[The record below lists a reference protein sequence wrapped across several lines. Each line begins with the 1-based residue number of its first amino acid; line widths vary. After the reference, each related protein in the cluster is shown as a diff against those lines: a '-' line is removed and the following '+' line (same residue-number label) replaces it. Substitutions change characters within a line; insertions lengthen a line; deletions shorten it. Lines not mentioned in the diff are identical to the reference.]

1 MDTKNAYTISLSVRK
16 IHIKLQPNAVVC
28 ITRTFFLHSALVW
41 WLVVVGDSFFRV
53 LLQLLFFSWN
63 SALDFFSF
71 HLHVCLIC
79 GLFCRNFFFYPP
91 LNLFSLLKSLSP
103 WRSGL
108 TRFFALACPALSIY
122 KYMKLFC
129 SLLNS
134 WSEYPMD
141 SSSFFMVAPEVNFL
155 QQHFTSQR
163 TRKQHILNMMR
174 VSDISDIY
182 IFIYFMLTY

>member
-79 GLFCRNFFFYPP
+79 GLFCRNFFFIHRWICSVFW
-91 LNLFSLLKSLSP
+91 NLFLPDVPVLRVFLHLHVQHSQYINIWSYFVLCWIVDRSIQWTQVLFLWLLLKWISFNNTSHHN
-103 WRSGL
+103 
-108 TRFFALACPALSIY
+108 ALA
-122 KYMKLFC
+122 
-129 SLLNS
+129 NS
-134 WSEYPMD
+134 
-141 SSSFFMVAPEVNFL
+141 
-155 QQHFTSQR
+155 
-163 TRKQHILNMMR
+163 
-174 VSDISDIY
+174 
-182 IFIYFMLTY
+182 TYWTWCEWAT